1 MVIIRIGEGRSP
13 SGKILDKET
22 QWLNISSL
30 ENKLDAIKIVEET
43 KKKIYLLNSHKK
55 YEEITLAQLKAINI

>member
-13 SGKILDKET
+13 SGKILDRET

-30 ENKLDAIKIVEET
+30 ENKLNAIKIAEET
-43 KKKIYLLNSHKK
+43 KKKIYLSNNHKK
-55 YEEITLAQLKAINI
+55 FEEITLAQLKAINI